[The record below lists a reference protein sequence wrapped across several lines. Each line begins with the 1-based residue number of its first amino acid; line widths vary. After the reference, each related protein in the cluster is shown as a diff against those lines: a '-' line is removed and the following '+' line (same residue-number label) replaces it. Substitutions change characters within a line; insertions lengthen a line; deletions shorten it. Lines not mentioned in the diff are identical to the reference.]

1 MYRLKLA
8 RGLSYIGHG
17 LNATKKEPYV
27 NTPDKSVADYLVE
40 SKHFELVDCQA
51 QGSGA
56 PPGVHPQDGSLP
68 NEQWTV
74 QQLQAFAAEKDIDIA
89 GLKLKP
95 EIYAKIQEA
104 LAEGSRISFGE
115 NE

>member
-1 MYRLKLA
+1 MYKLKLT
-8 RGLSYIGHG
+8 RGMSYTGHG
-17 LNATKKEPYV
+17 LKATKKEPYV
-27 NTPDKSVADYLVE
+27 NTPDKAVADYLVE
-40 SKHFELVDCQA
+40 SKHFELAECQA
-51 QGSGA
+51 QGSET
-56 PPGVHPQDGSLP
+56 PPVESLP

-74 QQLQAFAAEKDIDIA
+74 PQLQAFAAEKDIDVA

-95 EIYAKIQEA
+95 EIFAKIQEA

>member
-1 MYRLKLA
+1 MYKLRLA
-8 RGLSYIGHG
+8 RGMSYTGHG
-17 LNATKKEPYV
+17 LKATKKEPYV
-27 NTPDKSVADYLVE
+27 NTPDKAVAEYLVE
-40 SKHFELVDCQA
+40 SKHFEFAEHQA
-51 QGSGA
+51 QGSET
-56 PPGVHPQDGSLP
+56 PPGVHPTDDSLP

-95 EIYAKIQEA
+95 EIYARIQEA